1 MQYIFSILDVNALP
15 TCNAWN
21 ANVHYLKSQTNV
33 TITVHVINIINYL
46 EN

>member
-1 MQYIFSILDVNALP
+1 MEIACPNRL
-15 TCNAWN
+15 
-21 ANVHYLKSQTNV
+21 LKSQTNV